1 MGLLPNGRRQI
12 AVTLLEMDL
21 SARDDKMLKKLVK
34 KSKMNK
40 NPSNLI
46 LIAQLFLLCA
56 LIAQIAAL
64 ACCQYLPFSLPN
76 WVIKVN
82 TSYLLQLSLNHLLC
96 TGSNFIYN
104 MLMEKL
110 GKIYELSIWKRTSG
124 CYAMPPEDVL
134 TPFPVSN
141 PMDPSRSCQMICM
154 AKGIHYFYIQ
164 QNKTCQCI
172 GYVPLGGDTLL

>member
-46 LIAQLFLLCA
+46 LIAQLFLLFA

-110 GKIYELSIWKRTSG
+110 GKIYELSI
-124 CYAMPPEDVL
+124 
-134 TPFPVSN
+134 
-141 PMDPSRSCQMICM
+141 
-154 AKGIHYFYIQ
+154 
-164 QNKTCQCI
+164 
-172 GYVPLGGDTLL
+172 